1 MYRAKPGPLGGGED
15 GLLPDRGS
23 ATSTARP
30 GCPVGTP
37 HRVTTFRL
45 TLSRAMACRI
55 ARLSSECMSRSVR
68 VADGAGLRTQPSVHV
83 VGRQVPEAYS
93 QPRGAGH
100 VDAGQGACLM
110 ITERVVNK
118 PPYPVKS
125 SMDLSV
131 PYSVGEGDSP
141 KQLGFAVLSHEV

>member
-55 ARLSSECMSRSVR
+55 ARLSSSECMSRSVR
-68 VADGAGLRTQPSVHV
+68 VLTVRASARSHRSTSSADRSRRLIHNPGGLVTLTQVRALVS
-83 VGRQVPEAYS
+83 
-93 QPRGAGH
+93 
-100 VDAGQGACLM
+100 
-110 ITERVVNK
+110 
-118 PPYPVKS
+118 
-125 SMDLSV
+125 
-131 PYSVGEGDSP
+131 
-141 KQLGFAVLSHEV
+141 